1 MRDRGAASG
10 REGFPPWQVL
20 VQPRELC
27 SCGGLPC
34 RVSPLGAGSA
44 ILVPSPSPWASAVEL
59 PHPCFQGEESQGVKG
74 RYLVLAQHHRLQI
87 LHHQHPQL
95 VPNTFC
101 SAQKHLQA
109 QRFKILFLFAAA
121 FMCPCGQTWAS

>member
-20 VQPRELC
+20 VQPREMC

-34 RVSPLGAGSA
+34 MVSPLGTDSA

-59 PHPCFQGEESQGVKG
+59 PQGVKE
-74 RYLVLAQHHRLQI
+74 RYLVLAQHHRLQMF
-87 LHHQHPQL
+87 HHQHLQL
-95 VPNTFC
+95 VPNT
-101 SAQKHLQA
+101 S
-109 QRFKILFLFAAA
+109 
-121 FMCPCGQTWAS
+121 CPA